1 MDVQRAKEI
10 INDPKKI
17 EVQLNGKGVWID
29 SVDATTK
36 TATVHE
42 EVGNE
47 QQSMT
52 VRVDQLEEIGVSEV
66 RM

>member
-1 MDVQRAKEI
+1 MDVNRAKEI
-10 INDPKKI
+10 IESPKKF

-42 EVGNE
+42 QAGNDP
-47 QQSMT
+47 QSVT
-52 VRVDQLEEIGVSEV
+52 VRVDQLEEIGASDV